1 MVHLEST
8 RPLVRTSIHRLLSE
22 RRGHTTATPQVEPG
36 ALFLRQHLFEGEAE
50 YLLLLRSALGLGLIG
65 LGLGQRRWS
74 RRLWGRHQSASQG
87 PTPLSHACGE
97 GARLGPVGAAPRR
110 TGVNWDLKGVPL
122 SLARAAPT
130 FRPIITPRLSPE
142 PHGSAGAGGRAGR
155 CGSRLRLRV
164 RVRVRVGVRAASSM
178 RPLLGLLLLDVV
190 RGAARVELE
199 LAAVAHQVARLLV
212 RGQRTQPVLLLAMH
226 VRLPRDRGE

>member
-50 YLLLLRSALGLGLIG
+50 YLLLLRSALGLGLG

-74 RRLWGRHQSASQG
+74 RRLWGRHQSASRG

-97 GARLGPVGAAPRR
+97 GARLGPVGQPRAGR
-110 TGVNWDLKGVPL
+110 GVNWDLKVVPL

-130 FRPIITPRLSPE
+130 FRSIITPRL
-142 PHGSAGAGGRAGR
+142 G
-155 CGSRLRLRV
+155 
-164 RVRVRVGVRAASSM
+164 
-178 RPLLGLLLLDVV
+178 
-190 RGAARVELE
+190 
-199 LAAVAHQVARLLV
+199 
-212 RGQRTQPVLLLAMH
+212 
-226 VRLPRDRGE
+226 LPRTTVCTVSCAPSFSASHTPTHVCDNVATRES